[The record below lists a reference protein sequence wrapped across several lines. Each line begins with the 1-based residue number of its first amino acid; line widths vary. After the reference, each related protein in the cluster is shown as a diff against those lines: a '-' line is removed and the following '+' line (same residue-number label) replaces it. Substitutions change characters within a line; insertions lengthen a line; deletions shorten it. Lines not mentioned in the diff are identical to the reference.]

1 MGAGRAV
8 RGGRCST
15 VECDP
20 LECRP
25 PRVSDMGR
33 CSRLASAALVHVNL
47 LLMVYVGGALVTAA
61 RLKWDPSL
69 YVAVRELFPVE
80 YRVSAALLPTVAL
93 ALLVLAHLVLVALH
107 THRLLL
113 RRNLLVMYAVG
124 VSLCLAVAAGWATW
138 VWLRVARWCRSQAA
152 QELQH
157 AADVTDQLRPLLEQL
172 AHWHPLPQKLK
183 DIIQEAQQD
192 APRNLHVLAASGMVL
207 LLLLLTGAALA
218 AGAAAA
224 TPAPRAPRS
233 YTQLSQATA
242 TWTPLRCA
250 NVMETDE
257 VARS

>member
-47 LLMVYVGGALVTAA
+47 LLM
-61 RLKWDPSL
+61 
-69 YVAVRELFPVE
+69 LFPVE

-183 DIIQEAQQD
+183 DIIQ
-192 APRNLHVLAASGMVL
+192 
-207 LLLLLTGAALA
+207 
-218 AGAAAA
+218 
-224 TPAPRAPRS
+224 
-233 YTQLSQATA
+233 
-242 TWTPLRCA
+242 
-250 NVMETDE
+250 
-257 VARS
+257 